1 MTTRLDPELE
11 SESDSQTPA
20 TALSDEEIGDGVV
33 LSPVTP
39 VRVLAP
45 DGPRRKTHR
54 FSSGR
59 ALRRHIRG
67 IRVLITSIFVL
78 ALLYTVA
85 LVKVLLIPL
94 VLAAFIG
101 LALNPIVAAGA
112 RHRIP
117 RSLMACVLMLS
128 LMVGIGM
135 GVTSLVQPAVSFIHD
150 APRTMQSF
158 VPKLKSLT
166 KPLEAAS
173 RATQTLVTGHAT
185 RLNSSS
191 QPAVAISPWDVL
203 SVAPR
208 VLVAVLTVVLLVF
221 FFLIYGDRLLR
232 RLVEIAPSFRY
243 KRHAVMIVRSIQ
255 SEVSRYIL
263 TTALINMT
271 LGALTAVMLWTL
283 KVPDPLLWGS
293 VAMLA
298 NFIPYVGAITTTT
311 LLLLVGVI
319 NFSDFSQA
327 VLPALAFAGITI
339 VEGNLVTPLIVGRR
353 MRLSPVAILIW
364 LLIWSF
370 LWGIPGAL
378 LAVPMLTSF
387 KLVTERIRG
396 WQWFPLMVQR

>member
-1 MTTRLDPELE
+1 MALPPDAEREPEP
-11 SESDSQTPA
+11 PA
-20 TALSDEEIGDGVV
+20 TMDDEDDDVGDGVV

-39 VRVLAP
+39 DRVLQP
-45 DGPRRKTHR
+45 DAPRREASR
-54 FSSGR
+54 LSGGR

-78 ALLYTVA
+78 ALLYTIA

-117 RSLMACVLMLS
+117 RSLVACVLMLS
-128 LMVGIGM
+128 LMAGIGF
-135 GVTSLVQPAVSFIHD
+135 GVSSLVQPAINFVHD
-150 APRTMQSF
+150 APRTMRSF
-158 VPKLKSLT
+158 VPKFKSLT
-166 KPLEAAS
+166 KPIEAAS

-185 RLNSSS
+185 RISSSS
-191 QPAVAISPWDVL
+191 QTDLTLSPWDVL
-203 SVAPR
+203 STAPK

-232 RLVEIAPSFRY
+232 RLVEIAPSFLQ

-271 LGALTAVMLWTL
+271 LGALTAAMLWAL

-293 VAMLA
+293 VAAMA
-298 NFIPYVGAITTTT
+298 NFIPYVGAITTTA

-319 NFSDFSQA
+319 NFSDFPQA
-327 VLPALAFAGITI
+327 LLPALAFMCMTI
-339 VEGNLVTPLIVGRR
+339 VEGNLITPLIVGRR

-387 KLVTERIRG
+387 KLVAERIRG

>member
-1 MTTRLDPELE
+1 MPTHPDAELASDP
-11 SESDSQTPA
+11 PA
-20 TALSDEEIGDGVV
+20 TSLSDEEIGDGVV
-33 LSPVTP
+33 MSPVTP
-39 VRVLAP
+39 ERVLQP
-45 DGPRRKTHR
+45 DRPRRKAQR
-54 FSSGR
+54 LSSGR

-67 IRVLITSIFVL
+67 IRVLITAIFVL

-85 LVKVLLIPL
+85 LIKVLLIPL

-117 RSLMACVLMLS
+117 RSLVACVLMVS
-128 LMVGIGM
+128 LMVGIGA
-135 GVTSLVQPAVSFIHD
+135 GLNFLAEPAASFVHD
-150 APRTMQSF
+150 APRTMQKF
-158 VPKLKSLT
+158 VPKLKHLT

-173 RATQTLVTGHAT
+173 RATQTLVTGSAKPV
-185 RLNSSS
+185 RSSS
-191 QPAVAISPWDVL
+191 QTDMTLSPMDVL
-203 SVAPR
+203 STAPK

-271 LGALTAVMLWTL
+271 LGALTAAMLWAL

-293 VAMLA
+293 VAAMA
-298 NFIPYVGAITTTT
+298 NFIPYVGAITTAG
-311 LLLLVGVI
+311 LLVVVGMI
-319 NFSDFSQA
+319 NFGDFSQA
-327 VLPALAFAGITI
+327 LVPALAFAGMTI
-339 VEGNLVTPLIVGRR
+339 VEGNLITPLIVGRR

-370 LWGIPGAL
+370 LWGVPGAL

-387 KLVTERIRG
+387 KLVSERIRG